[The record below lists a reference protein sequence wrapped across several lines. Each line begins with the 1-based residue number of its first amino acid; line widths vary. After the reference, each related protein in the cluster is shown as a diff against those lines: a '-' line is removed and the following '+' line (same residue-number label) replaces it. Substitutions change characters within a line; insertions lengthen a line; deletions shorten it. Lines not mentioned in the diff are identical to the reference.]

1 MTRFISLNICGNYG
15 TVILI
20 GEKVADILLEALT
33 GQYLLKTT
41 SGWPNIKIKLLSALG
56 NY

>member
-41 SGWPNIKIKLLSALG
+41 SG
-56 NY
+56 